1 MTEKYLPYGHQCIN
15 DDDVNAVVEALR
27 GDWLT
32 TGPTVERFESA
43 FSGYI
48 GASHAVSFSSG
59 TAALHGAMHVAGVLP
74 GDLVLAPSLT
84 FAATANAALFCG
96 GKPLFADISND
107 SLCLD
112 PVSAETACASAEGTV
127 RVMAPVSY
135 AGYPV
140 DIEAFRELATRFGAV
155 LIEDASHALGAS
167 RRGIKIGVEAD
178 MTVFSFHPV
187 KHITTAEGGMV
198 VTNSSEFA
206 RRLRLFRSHGIVK
219 SPDEFKRPYEG
230 PWDNDMIDIGYNY
243 RLSDVACALGLS
255 QMKRVSE
262 FVARRRELSAVY
274 RKALSGEPEATQP
287 PDHPGHSY
295 HLFPIWVSP
304 SIRKPVFE
312 SMCREG
318 IGVQVHYVPLHLHT
332 YYREKFSY
340 SAGDFPRT
348 ELFSAG
354 EISLP
359 IYPDMTDEDAEFAA
373 SKLRSAIA
381 ASKRV

>member
-15 DDDVNAVVEALR
+15 DEDVNAVVEALR

-43 FSGYI
+43 FAGYI

-74 GDLVLAPSLT
+74 GDFVLAPSLT

-96 GKPLFADISND
+96 GKPLFADISTD

-112 PVSAETACASAEGTV
+112 PASAEAACSAVEGV
-127 RVMAPVSY
+127 IRVMAPVSY

-140 DIEAFRELATRFGAV
+140 DIEAFRELASRFGAI
-155 LIEDASHALGAS
+155 LIEDASHALGAN
-167 RRGIKIGVEAD
+167 RKGIKVGVEAD

-219 SPDEFKRPYEG
+219 SPDEFKRPYDG

-255 QMKRVSE
+255 QLRRVSG
-262 FVARRRELSAVY
+262 FVERRRELAEAY
-274 RKALSGEPEATQP
+274 RKILYDEPEVMPP

-295 HLFPIWVSP
+295 HLFPIWVTP
-304 SIRKPVFE
+304 SMRKSVFE
-312 SMCREG
+312 SLRFEG

-332 YYREKFSY
+332 YYREKFSLTV
-340 SAGDFPRT
+340 GDFPKT

-359 IYPDMTDEDAEFAA
+359 IYPDMEDGDVEFVA
-373 SKLRSAIA
+373 SKLKSAIA
-381 ASKRV
+381 ASKRM